1 MVQFV
6 CIQETKKDEEK
17 NEEKAQQWE
26 ECSQVKF
33 QQESILQVNTAPHQL
48 IDKKCM
54 ENVINL

>member
-1 MVQFV
+1 MGAKYVLYNV
-6 CIQETKKDEEK
+6 KMEK

-48 IDKKCM
+48 IDKKGM